1 MKKSKVRVIALAVA
15 FILFAAAVFFTAW
28 GNLTVKT
35 TVINIDDENI
45 PKGFDGFK
53 IAQISDFHN
62 TELGK
67 DNSKIIKVLQKQ
79 QPDIIVIT
87 GDFVDSSHTDFD
99 IALSFA
105 KKAVKIAP
113 CYYVSGNHEA
123 WLVSEKMGFK
133 DFKHLFVEAGITVL
147 ENETKIIERNGDK
160 INLIGINDPSFEENE
175 MFSPDEGITEHYIES
190 AGAKDGYK
198 ILLAHR
204 PELFETY
211 VRENMNLVFSGH
223 AHGGQIR
230 LPFIGGLIA
239 PNQGLFPKYDAG
251 LYEKGNTKMIVSRGL
266 GNSVIPL
273 RFNNRPEIVIALLK
287 K

>member
-1 MKKSKVRVIALAVA
+1 MSKSKKRLVILSVV
-15 FILFAAAVFFTAW
+15 FLLFLSLVIFTAW

-35 TVINIDDENI
+35 TVIDIKDDNI
-45 PKGFDGFK
+45 PSGFNNFK

-62 TELGK
+62 TELGA
-67 DNSKIIKVLQKQ
+67 DNSKIIKILEKQ

-87 GDFVDSSHTDFD
+87 GDFVDSSHTDLN

-105 KKAVKIAP
+105 KRAKEIAP

-123 WLVSEKMGFK
+123 WLVSEQMGFK
-133 DFKHLFVEAGITVL
+133 DFKHLFIEAGITVL
-147 ENETKIIERNGDK
+147 ENESKILERNGDE
-160 INLIGINDPSFEENE
+160 INLIGINDPSFDGNE
-175 MFSPDEGITEHYIES
+175 MFSPDGGIAEYYIES

-198 ILLAHR
+198 ILLSHR

-251 LYEKGNTKMIVSRGL
+251 LYEKDDTKMIVSRGL

-273 RFNNRPEIVIALLK
+273 RFNNRPEVVIAILRK
-287 K
+287 